1 MTVERRPIDDRRR
14 AQLDLVTA
22 TADRF
27 DALADVAELM
37 GDLAGAEQLRGRAAA
52 AREQAMSILDD
63 R

>member
-37 GDLAGAEQLRGRAAA
+37 GDLAGAEQLRCRAAA